1 MNPCLS
7 ELKNHT
13 CVVLAGTSGIGK
25 AIVKELIRS
34 EANVIVLGRRDEACK
49 SLAAECAAEFQ
60 RAPECVVGD
69 LRDR

>member
-7 ELKNHT
+7 ELKNLT

-34 EANVIVLGRRDEACK
+34 EANVTVLGRRDEACK

-60 RAPECVVGD
+60 RAPEYVVGD